1 MYLFRPL
8 LGHFV
13 SIYVSCL
20 SLASFLVSC
29 IWKEAVLCSICFSSV
44 LCYTLLK
51 TIVLGIFFFFCVR
64 NSESFLIELWRGSV
78 DVSAQHVCHLLR
90 DGTYL
95 IYEIF
100 VWNFILITRVKIL
113 PILWVIYRSKVSVF
127 SKEGELR

>member
-1 MYLFRPL
+1 MKRVCLWHLFWFPVYEKRL
-8 LGHFV
+8 FFV
-13 SIYVSCL
+13 VFAI
-20 SLASFLVSC
+20 
-29 IWKEAVLCSICFSSV
+29 SSV

-64 NSESFLIELWRGSV
+64 NSEPFLIELWRGSV

-100 VWNFILITRVKIL
+100 V
-113 PILWVIYRSKVSVF
+113 
-127 SKEGELR
+127 